1 MSATYSFLDVH
12 AAIVGVGGSF
22 SLGSGAGA
30 AKEGITITQ
39 TEDIDTM
46 TIGADGQGM
55 HTLHADKS
63 GKVTVRLLKTSPTNA
78 LLSAMVAF
86 QRTSGANHGNNTIT
100 IVNSTTGDAITC
112 EQCAFSRIPD
122 ITYAQEADVIQ
133 WVFNSVTINV
143 GLGAGL

>member
-133 WVFNSVTINV
+133 WVFNAVTINI